1 MYFLTVLEAEKTKIK
16 VQQGSV
22 SDESSVPGLQVTAI
36 CLCTQITSLGESK
49 RGREG
54 ERREE
59 EGRRELSCVSS
70 PSYKGISS
78 VELGSHPSDLYHYF
92 TGPIRHVGD

>member
-54 ERREE
+54 ERKRRGEEGGGREE
-59 EGRRELSCVSS
+59 RALVCLF
-70 PSYKGISS
+70 PF
-78 VELGSHPSDLYHYF
+78 L
-92 TGPIRHVGD
+92 